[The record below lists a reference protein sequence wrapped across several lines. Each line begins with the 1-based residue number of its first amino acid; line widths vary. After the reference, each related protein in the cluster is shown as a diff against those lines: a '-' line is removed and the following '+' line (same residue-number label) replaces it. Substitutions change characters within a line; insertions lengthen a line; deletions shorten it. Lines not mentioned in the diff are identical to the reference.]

1 MRELEEDNK
10 NMKILIDNLMEMTN
24 AMNQKVMQIQDIQ
37 LKEKQNARKK
47 VRSPGPS
54 EMEVRELVKK
64 ELSYI
69 KTDKFYR
76 EIQKVETFEKIA

>member
-1 MRELEEDNK
+1 
-10 NMKILIDNLMEMTN
+10 MKILIDNLMEMSN
-24 AMNQKVMQIQDIQ
+24 AMNQKVLQIQDIQ
-37 LKEKQNARKK
+37 LRDKQNARKK
-47 VRSPGPS
+47 VATPGPS
-54 EMEVRELVKK
+54 EHDVREMVKK